1 MFNTLDRTDMI
12 EELANQGMPRHVAEQ
27 YCDLTLFKLLKGE
40 SKVQTVQARPLSALY
55 TANQENQKALAKKS
69 KQEIKSY
76 AHLGGMHRMAAAFE
90 NANTNTSPQV
100 QETK

>member
-27 YCDLTLFKLLKGE
+27 YCDLTLFKILKGE
-40 SKVQTVQARPLSALY
+40 AKVQTVQARPLSTLY
-55 TANQENQKALAKKS
+55 TVNQESRKALAEKR
-69 KQEIKSY
+69 KQEIKNY

-90 NANTNTSPQV
+90 NANTSLQV